1 MNEEFSKV
9 LSELVGSPVDMDF
22 KQSFEKGGIDNNIIL
37 AVMQNKRLDRITDA
51 LESISSSLLKISVSL
66 YSLDKTLDGCTYTG
80 QTGSFLR
87 VTGSVSTN

>member
-1 MNEEFSKV
+1 MGEVNQEE
-9 LSELVGSPVDMDF
+9 
-22 KQSFEKGGIDNNIIL
+22 QL
-37 AVMQNKRLDRITDA
+37 ARIADA

-66 YSLDKTLDGCTYTG
+66 YSLDKTLSGCTYTG